1 MTNATASGIA
11 PADAAQLDADVDAAF
26 DAVVVGSGAGGA
38 VIAKELA
45 EGGRRVAIVEEG
57 GVHTAHRDVP
67 FASLARL
74 YRDCGF
80 TGTLGRPA
88 VVAPAGKCFG
98 GTTTIN
104 SGTCFRT
111 PSDVIARWRGD
122 LGLTEIEPGDLARA
136 SERVER
142 EINVTTTD
150 LALMSRGNQ
159 LIHELLEREGLRGAP
174 LRRNVRG
181 CEGCGTCCYGCT
193 SGAKQSMDSCYL
205 PKALRAGATAFVH
218 ARAGKILCD
227 SAGRAAGIAAVA
239 AGGQRRRLTLR
250 APVVVLAC
258 GSFLTPQ
265 VLRDNGIAHG
275 NPHLGRHLTVHPATK
290 VYAEFEE
297 RVEDWKGVP
306 QSYSYD
312 GLHDD
317 GIMFEGAS
325 MPPELA
331 AMAMPLIGPRLAHFI
346 RRYAHIASFG
356 MMVSDTT
363 EGRMMRAP
371 GYGCVFR
378 YSLTKTDLERMRR
391 GIAFLARLYL
401 RHGALRVYTPVNRK
415 ENVFHSLNDVDRFER
430 APLRASEIEAMAF
443 HPLGTCR
450 MAASAGCGVC
460 GQDHQVY
467 GVPGLYVCDGSIV
480 PSALGV
486 NPQVTI
492 MSLAT
497 RLAERLLGRELPPA
511 AS

>member
-193 SGAKQSMDSCYL
+193 SGAKQSMDRCYL

-250 APVVVLAC
+250 APVVVLA
-258 GSFLTPQ
+258 
-265 VLRDNGIAHG
+265 
-275 NPHLGRHLTVHPATK
+275 
-290 VYAEFEE
+290 
-297 RVEDWKGVP
+297 
-306 QSYSYD
+306 
-312 GLHDD
+312 
-317 GIMFEGAS
+317 
-325 MPPELA
+325 
-331 AMAMPLIGPRLAHFI
+331 
-346 RRYAHIASFG
+346 
-356 MMVSDTT
+356 
-363 EGRMMRAP
+363 
-371 GYGCVFR
+371 
-378 YSLTKTDLERMRR
+378 
-391 GIAFLARLYL
+391 
-401 RHGALRVYTPVNRK
+401 
-415 ENVFHSLNDVDRFER
+415 
-430 APLRASEIEAMAF
+430 
-443 HPLGTCR
+443 
-450 MAASAGCGVC
+450 
-460 GQDHQVY
+460 
-467 GVPGLYVCDGSIV
+467 
-480 PSALGV
+480 
-486 NPQVTI
+486 
-492 MSLAT
+492 
-497 RLAERLLGRELPPA
+497 
-511 AS
+511 

>member
-1 MTNATASGIA
+1 MTSVSPSDVA
-11 PADAAQLDADVDAAF
+11 PLDAAQLEADVDAAL
-26 DAVVVGSGAGGA
+26 DVIIVGSGAGGA

-45 EGGRRVAIVEEG
+45 EGGRRVAIIEEG
-57 GVHTAHRDVP
+57 GLHAAHRDMP

-88 VVAPAGKCFG
+88 IVAPAGKCFG

-111 PSDVIARWRGD
+111 PAHVIARWREE
-122 LGLTEIEPGDLARA
+122 LGLTQVDAGDLDRA
-136 SERVER
+136 FARVEQ
-142 EINVTTTD
+142 EINVTTVD
-150 LALMSRGNQ
+150 LALMSRGNR
-159 LIHELLEREGLRGAP
+159 LVHELLEKEGLRGAP
-174 LRRNVRG
+174 LRRNVRE

-193 SGAKQSMDSCYL
+193 SGAKQSMDRCYL

-218 ARAGKILCD
+218 ARAEKILRD
-227 SAGRAAGIAAVA
+227 GAGKAAGIAAVA
-239 AGGQRRRLTLR
+239 TGGKQRRLTLR

-258 GSFLTPQ
+258 GSFITPQ
-265 VLRDNGIAHG
+265 VLHRNGIARG
-275 NPHLGRHLTVHPATK
+275 NPHLGKHLTVHPATK

-331 AMAMPLIGPRLAHFI
+331 AMAMPLIGSRLAHFI
-346 RRYAHIASFG
+346 KRYAHIASFG

-371 GYGCVFR
+371 GYGYVFR
-378 YSLTKTDLERMRR
+378 YSLTETDLARMRR

-401 RHGALRVYTPVNRK
+401 RHGAMSVYTPVNR
-415 ENVFHSLNDVDRFER
+415 ENNVFRNLDDVDRFER
-430 APLRASEIEAMAF
+430 APLRARDIEVMAF

-450 MAASAGCGVC
+450 MAVSAERGVC
-460 GQDHQVY
+460 GQDHQVF

-492 MSLAT
+492 MALAT
-497 RLAERLLGRELPPA
+497 RLAERLLDRELPPT